1 MFNVLFVCTENT
13 CRSPMAQYI
22 FNHLTKNMGIKGAKA
37 TSAGLVARENG
48 KMAENA
54 KKALKEIDVKT
65 HFKPKTVTLDMLNK
79 ADIVICMTIK
89 HKVEL
94 ALKFNYLEKLTT
106 FGELVGGED
115 VADPYGGSLS
125 VYENTAN
132 IIYKNCVLL
141 IRKLIKE
148 GKIHV

>member
-22 FNHLTKNMGIKGAKA
+22 FNHLVKTMGIKGVKA
-37 TSAGLVARENG
+37 TSAGLCARENG

-65 HFKPKTVTLDMLNK
+65 RFKPKTATIDMINNANL
-79 ADIVICMTIK
+79 IICMTIK

-94 ALKFNYLEKLTT
+94 ALRFNVLENLTT
-106 FGELVGGED
+106 FSEYVSGED
-115 VADPYGGSLS
+115 VLDPYGGNLA

-132 IIYKNCVLL
+132 IIYKNCVLVL
-141 IRKLIKE
+141 RKLIKE

>member
-22 FNHLTKNMGIKGAKA
+22 FNHLTKNMGIKSAKA
-37 TSAGLVARENG
+37 TSAGIMARENG

-79 ADIVICMTIK
+79 ADIVVCMTIK
-89 HKVEL
+89 HKVDL
-94 ALKFNYLEKLTT
+94 ALRFNMLDKLYS
-106 FGELVGGED
+106 FSEIAGGEE
-115 VADPYGGSLS
+115 VEDPYGGSLA
-125 VYENTAN
+125 VYEHTAN